1 MQKAALI
8 TAGIIFALLAIS
20 HVIRWLAPVEILI
33 GGNNLPLS
41 ISLLSGIFL
50 SLLSIWM
57 FVAAKNVK
65 ENSKENEGEQEKGE

>member
-1 MQKAALI
+1 MQKAALT

-20 HVIRWLAPVEILI
+20 HVIRWLAPVDILI

-57 FVAAKNVK
+57 FVAAKNMK
-65 ENSKENEGEQEKGE
+65 ESSKENEGEQEKSE